1 MSDPIPAPSD
11 EEALKLGAPLGI
23 TDQSKANK
31 LALEVRQ
38 AAKAA
43 FRREKPPRPARIPGE
58 IDNLVAGL
66 TKQPTTAG
74 FVIPEGIWPYLGH
87 EDLSSVEESYP
98 DREELLTA
106 LVNAGKLAESTQERD
121 FDHRGGR
128 RRDPRMDGFAVSL
141 SLIYS
146 RYSGESPTITFDPD
160 DGKFIS
166 DFGIFGEMSFGIFC
180 PTQPVPKGTVRG
192 ALQEATNFRR
202 DSEEMPPDDV
212 ESALTEHSSD
222 AD

>member
-1 MSDPIPAPSD
+1 M
-11 EEALKLGAPLGI
+11 
-23 TDQSKANK
+23 
-31 LALEVRQ
+31 
-38 AAKAA
+38 
-43 FRREKPPRPARIPGE
+43 
-58 IDNLVAGL
+58 VAGL

-121 FDHRGGR
+121 FDRRGGR

-146 RYSGESPTITFDPD
+146 RYSGKRPTMTFAPEDGEIVSGF
-160 DGKFIS
+160 GKF
-166 DFGIFGEMSFGIFC
+166 GEIAFEIFC
-180 PTQPVPKGTVRG
+180 PVKPIPNGTVRG
-192 ALQEATNFRR
+192 ALQQATNFRR